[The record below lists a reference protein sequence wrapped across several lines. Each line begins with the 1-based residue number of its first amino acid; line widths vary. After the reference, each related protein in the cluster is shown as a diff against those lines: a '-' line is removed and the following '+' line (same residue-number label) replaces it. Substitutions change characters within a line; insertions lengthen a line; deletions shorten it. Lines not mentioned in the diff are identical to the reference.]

1 MGDDALPLHRSAL
14 RFRFYNLDGSHSEPK
29 RRKTTGNEQRSER
42 PNVAIR
48 IDLYE
53 SVFVQMQDVLVS
65 LLPPFIIER

>member
-48 IDLYE
+48 ID
-53 SVFVQMQDVLVS
+53 
-65 LLPPFIIER
+65 RH